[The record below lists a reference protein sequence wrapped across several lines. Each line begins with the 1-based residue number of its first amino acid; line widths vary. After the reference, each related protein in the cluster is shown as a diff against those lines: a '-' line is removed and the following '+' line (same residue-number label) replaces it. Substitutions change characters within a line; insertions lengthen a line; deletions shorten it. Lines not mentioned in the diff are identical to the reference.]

1 MAPFLVRQS
10 PVIPDLT
17 PASMSDS
24 DAPSAPAAP
33 RSLIREPRLAPV
45 VGTDSQ
51 LPAISPDRLE
61 PAALR
66 ARFAP
71 TLRALAGGSAE
82 AAGEAAWVP
91 EFTGDG
97 QRLSERPV
105 RRAAVL
111 VPLVRRPEG
120 LAVLLTRR
128 TDHLNDHAG
137 QVSFPGGRT
146 DPEDID
152 AVATALREA
161 REEVG
166 LQADEVEVIGVLPT
180 YTTVTAYEVTPVV
193 ALLDPPRALAL
204 DAFEVAEVFEV
215 PLAFLMNPANHRR
228 HAVEFEGIARS
239 FVSMPWGADAVGEPY
254 FIWGATAAMLR
265 NLYRF
270 LAR

>member
-1 MAPFLVRQS
+1 
-10 PVIPDLT
+10 
-17 PASMSDS
+17 MSAS

-33 RSLIREPRLAPV
+33 RSPIREPRLVPV
-45 VGTDSQ
+45 VGSDGH
-51 LPAISPDRLE
+51 LPAIAPDRLE

-71 TLRALAGGSAE
+71 TLRAPAGDDD
-82 AAGEAAWVP
+82 GETAWMP

-97 QRLSERPV
+97 QHLSERPL
-105 RRAAVL
+105 RQAAVL
-111 VPLVRRPEG
+111 VPLVRRPGG

-146 DPEDID
+146 DPEDAD
-152 AVATALREA
+152 AIATALREA

-166 LQADEVEVIGVLPT
+166 LQADEIEVIGMLPA

-215 PLAFLMNPANHRR
+215 PLAFLMDPAHHRR
-228 HAVEFEGIARS
+228 HAVEFQGAARR
-239 FVSMPWGADAVGEPY
+239 FLSMPWGADATGEPY